1 MLDNEKRQ
9 KIQKISAAKNRF
21 VQAAS
26 KLTASNDKTLNQNIA
41 DARKAL
47 VELNEAMGTLI

>member
-1 MLDNEKRQ
+1 MLDNDKRQ

-21 VQAAS
+21 VQASS
-26 KLTASNDKTLNQNIA
+26 KLTASNEKTLPQNIA

-47 VELNEAMGTLI
+47 AELNQAMGELV

>member
-21 VQAAS
+21 VQASS
-26 KLTASNDKTLNQNIA
+26 KLTASNEKTLTQNIN
-41 DARKAL
+41 DTRKAL
-47 VELNEAMGTLI
+47 AELNAAVGELI

>member
-21 VQAAS
+21 VQSAS
-26 KLTASNDKTLNQNIA
+26 KLTGSNEKTLNQNIA
-41 DARKAL
+41 DARIAL
-47 VELNEAMGTLI
+47 AELNKAMAQLS

>member
-1 MLDNEKRQ
+1 MLNNDQRQ
-9 KIQKISAAKNRF
+9 KIQKISVAKNRF

-26 KLTASNDKTLNQNIA
+26 KLTSSNEKTLPQNIA

-47 VELNEAMGTLI
+47 VELNEAMSKLI

>member
-9 KIQKISAAKNRF
+9 KIQKISTAKNRF

-26 KLTASNDKTLNQNIA
+26 KLTSSNEKTLPRNIA
-41 DARKAL
+41 DAREAL
-47 VELNEAMGTLI
+47 AALNEAMRTLL